1 MTEVMQT
8 PQVPTAVI
16 ALDEQHLFRLAIL
29 AIMTCRDQDVGLLRS
44 QVRDVLA
51 RALSPSDFADVLE
64 YFGGH
69 DSYVASLR
77 ETLRSSA

>member
-1 MTEVMQT
+1 VTEVMQT
-8 PQVPTAVI
+8 PPVPAAVI
-16 ALDEQHLFRLAIL
+16 ALDEQHLFRLAIQ
-29 AIMTCRDQDVGLLRS
+29 AIMACRDQDIGLLRS

-51 RALSPSDFADVLE
+51 RALSPADFADVLE